1 MRFAGAMGVHKNK
14 HCEEW
19 NNLREDTHK
28 TWEFNSFTSPRIFL
42 AIPVASVLMYSVI
55 KREQTML
62 DDRAVESNSFE
73 NNTMKPAKKTKY
85 L

>member
-1 MRFAGAMGVHKNK
+1 MGVHKNK

-28 TWEFNSFTSPRIFL
+28 TWEFNSFTAPRVFL
-42 AIPVASVLMYSVI
+42 AIPVASVLMYTLF
-55 KREQTML
+55 KRENEIL
-62 DDRAVESNSFE
+62 DAKAAERGSHQNM
-73 NNTMKPAKKTKY
+73 TMKPAKKLKY